1 MKHSLR
7 FLMVGLVVPAVMLAG
22 VVAGPVMAQDKAKGS
37 MAAPAK
43 AKKGEVE
50 LKVYLDNDQ
59 VRVFQATF
67 KPGDVGG
74 NVVRPLRVIHPLKGG
89 TITLIYPDGK
99 KEKLVL
105 KTGETLVR
113 QPTPQ
118 YMPKNEGKSDIVLF
132 VVYVK
137 EPKK

>member
-1 MKHSLR
+1 MKHLLR
-7 FLMVGLVVPAVMLAG
+7 LMMSLVVPAVMLAG
-22 VVAGPVMAQDKAKGS
+22 VVAGPVMAQDKAKDAK
-37 MAAPAK
+37 AAPAK
-43 AKKGEVE
+43 KGEAAV
-50 LKVYLDNDQ
+50 KVYLENDQ

-74 NVVRPLRVIHPLKGG
+74 NVARPLRVIYPVKGG
-89 TITLIYPDGK
+89 TLTLIYPDGK
-99 KEKLVL
+99 KEKLVW
-105 KTGETLVR
+105 KTGEVQVR
-113 QPTPQ
+113 QPSPQ